1 MFDFMKKDWQKL
13 KESDPG
19 HRFQDRYYRHKEKR
33 RRGTFVFRILTVSF
47 GLVVIGV
54 GIILLVTPG
63 PGIVLLTV
71 GMAIIAGESKILAQ
85 ILDIGELIGRK
96 LIGKQRTS
104 A

>member
-1 MFDFMKKDWQKL
+1 M
-13 KESDPG
+13 
-19 HRFQDRYYRHKEKR
+19 
-33 RRGTFVFRILTVSF
+33 
-47 GLVVIGV
+47 
-54 GIILLVTPG
+54 
-63 PGIVLLTV
+63 LTV